1 MKCVHTETTAVLAA
15 FGEAPPEFEHHL
27 TQCAACRQA
36 VSENLQTLS
45 IIDPATAAEPE
56 PEPDRSRWNPY
67 ATGFLAAAGL
77 LLAFQL
83 GQQPSVAG
91 PTPLQAPTALS
102 ADPALFDSPLD
113 DELAAIEMELA
124 LFNLEET

>member
-15 FGEAPPEFEHHL
+15 FGEAPPGFEHHL

-36 VSENLQTLS
+36 VSEHLQTLS
-45 IIDPATAAEPE
+45 IIDSATAAEPE
-56 PEPDRSRWNPY
+56 TVRTRWNPY
-67 ATGFLAAAGL
+67 AAGFLAAAGL

-83 GQQPSVAG
+83 GQQPSVAV
-91 PTPLQAPTALS
+91 PTPLPKSTAVS
-102 ADPALFDSPLD
+102 ADPALFDIPLD
-113 DELAAIEMELA
+113 DELTALEMELA

>member
-1 MKCVHTETTAVLAA
+1 MTCAHTETTAVLAA

-36 VSENLQTLS
+36 VSEHLQTLS
-45 IIDPATAAEPE
+45 IIDPAGAAEPE
-56 PEPDRSRWNPY
+56 TDRSRRNPY
-67 ATGFLAAAGL
+67 AAGFLAAAGL

-83 GQQPSVAG
+83 GQQPSVAV
-91 PTPLQAPTALS
+91 PTPTQAPTAVS
-102 ADPALFDSPLD
+102 AEPALFDIPLD

>member
-1 MKCVHTETTAVLAA
+1 MTCVHTETTAVLAA

-36 VSENLQTLS
+36 VSEHLQTLS
-45 IIDPATAAEPE
+45 IIESATATETEPA
-56 PEPDRSRWNPY
+56 RTRWNPY
-67 ATGFLAAAGL
+67 AAGFLAAAGL

-83 GQQPSVAG
+83 GQQPSVAV
-91 PTPLQAPTALS
+91 PTPMPTAVT
-102 ADPALFDSPLD
+102 AEPALFDTPLD
-113 DELAAIEMELA
+113 DELSAIEMELA

>member
-1 MKCVHTETTAVLAA
+1 MTCVHTETTAVLAA

-36 VSENLQTLS
+36 VSEHLQTLS
-45 IIDPATAAEPE
+45 IIDSATAAEPE
-56 PEPDRSRWNPY
+56 TVRTRWNPY
-67 ATGFLAAAGL
+67 AAGFLAAAGL

-83 GQQPSVAG
+83 GQQPSVAV
-91 PTPLQAPTALS
+91 PTPLPKSTAVS
-102 ADPALFDSPLD
+102 ADPALFDTPLD
-113 DELAAIEMELA
+113 DELSALEMELA

>member
-1 MKCVHTETTAVLAA
+1 MTCVHTETTAVLAA

-36 VSENLQTLS
+36 VSEHLQTLS
-45 IIDPATAAEPE
+45 IIESATATETEPA
-56 PEPDRSRWNPY
+56 RTRWNPY
-67 ATGFLAAAGL
+67 AAGFLAAAGL

-83 GQQPSVAG
+83 GQQPSVAV
-91 PTPLQAPTALS
+91 PTPMPTAVT
-102 ADPALFDSPLD
+102 AEPALFDAPLD
-113 DELAAIEMELA
+113 DELSAIEMELA

>member
-1 MKCVHTETTAVLAA
+1 MTCVHTETTAVLAA

-36 VSENLQTLS
+36 VSEHLQTLS
-45 IIDPATAAEPE
+45 IIDSATAAEPE
-56 PEPDRSRWNPY
+56 TVRTPWNPY
-67 ATGFLAAAGL
+67 AAGFLAAAGL

-83 GQQPSVAG
+83 GQQPSVAV
-91 PTPLQAPTALS
+91 PTPMPTAVT
-102 ADPALFDSPLD
+102 AEPVLFDAPLD
-113 DELAAIEMELA
+113 DELTAIEMELA

>member
-1 MKCVHTETTAVLAA
+1 MTCVHTETTAVLAA

-36 VSENLQTLS
+36 VSEHLQTLS
-45 IIDPATAAEPE
+45 IIDSATAAEPE
-56 PEPDRSRWNPY
+56 TVRTRWNPY
-67 ATGFLAAAGL
+67 AAGFLAAAGL

-83 GQQPSVAG
+83 GQQPPVAV
-91 PTPLQAPTALS
+91 PTPMPTAVT
-102 ADPALFDSPLD
+102 AEPALFDTPLD
-113 DELAAIEMELA
+113 DELSAIEMELA